1 LKTLIIGGSGKIG
14 KYLLEKKNK
23 DYIYTYNKKKI
34 RHGIHFNIAKDNL
47 NKLLDKFPINKIIL
61 LSAISNPDD
70 CYNNKAYSNLINVI
84 KNKKIIDSVIKKNIY
99 FIFFSSEFIFCG
111 KKENY
116 SETDKA
122 NPNNL
127 YGKQKYQVEQYIK
140 RKTKNFSIL
149 RISKT
154 YGDKLND
161 DTLISNFIL
170 KLKKGERNFKVAID
184 QVFNPL
190 YIYDLKRIVDLFLKN
205 EIKGTYNIG
214 GPQKLSRYAC
224 IKKIINTFNL
234 KNKKKIYLQKTK
246 LSNFKLLEKRPLN
259 VSINIS
265 KIKKII
271 NFKLTKI
278 ENVAKKIITK
288 SKLNEKIFG

>member
-1 LKTLIIGGSGKIG
+1 MKTLIIGGSGKIG

-23 DYIYTYNKKKI
+23 NYINTYNKKKI

-61 LSAISNPDD
+61 LSAISNPDE

-84 KNKKIIDSVIKKNIY
+84 KNKKIIDCAIKKNIY

-127 YGKQKYQVEQYIK
+127 YGKQKYQIEQYIK

-154 YGDKLND
+154 YGDKLGD

-190 YIYDLKRIVDLFLKN
+190 YIYDLKRIVELFLKN
-205 EIKGTYNIG
+205 EIKGTFNIG
-214 GPQKLSRYAC
+214 GPQRLSRYVC
-224 IKKIINTFNL
+224 IKKIIDKFNL

-246 LSNFKLLEKRPLN
+246 LSNFKLPEKRPLN
-259 VSINIS
+259 VSMNIS

-288 SKLNEKIFG
+288 NKLNEKIFG

>member
-1 LKTLIIGGSGKIG
+1 MKTLIIGGSGKIG
-14 KYLLEKKNK
+14 KYLLEDKNK
-23 DYIYTYNKKKI
+23 NYISTYNKKKI
-34 RHGIHFNIAKDNL
+34 RYGIHFNIAKDNL

-61 LSAISNPDD
+61 LSAISNPDE
-70 CYNNKAYSNLINVI
+70 CYNNKTHSNLINVI
-84 KNKKIIDSVIKKNIY
+84 KNKKIIDCAIKKNIY

-127 YGKQKYQVEQYIK
+127 YGKQKYQIEQYIK

-154 YGDKLND
+154 YGDKLGD

-190 YIYDLKRIVDLFLKN
+190 YIYDLKRIVELFLKN
-205 EIKGTYNIG
+205 EIKGTFNIG
-214 GPQKLSRYAC
+214 GPQRLSRYAC
-224 IKKIINTFNL
+224 IKKIIDKFNF

-246 LSNFKLLEKRPLN
+246 LSNFKLPEKRPLN
-259 VSINIS
+259 FSMNILR
-265 KIKKII
+265 KTCVIMPW
-271 NFKLTKI
+271 
-278 ENVAKKIITK
+278 
-288 SKLNEKIFG
+288 